1 MRIGDAAA
9 ASGLTPRALRYY
21 EQRGLITARRTPSG
35 HRDYGQHDIERLRA
49 IRELLDAGLTIGDV
63 RAFAHVLDTR
73 SPSDDENAG
82 TAGEDGPGYCP
93 VADVTTQRVA
103 ELNQRI
109 ERLTRA
115 RDRLTAALAHRF
127 GELFRNPAGR
137 PDTGADALLGREQ
150 PIQ

>member
-21 EQRGLITARRTPSG
+21 EQRGLFTARRTPSG

-49 IRELLDAGLTIGDV
+49 IRELLDTGLTIGDV

-73 SPSDDENAG
+73 SPSDDETAG
-82 TAGEDGPGYCP
+82 VTGEDGPGHCP
-93 VADVTTQRVA
+93 VADVTIRRVA

-115 RDRLTAALAHRF
+115 RDRLTAALARRF
-127 GELFRNPAGR
+127 GELLHDPVGG
-137 PDTGADALLGREQ
+137 PGTGADALLGREQ
-150 PIQ
+150 SIQ

>member
-21 EQRGLITARRTPSG
+21 EQRGLLTARRTPSG

-63 RAFAHVLDTR
+63 RAFVHVLDIT
-73 SPSDDENAG
+73 SPSGGRTSATTGEGG
-82 TAGEDGPGYCP
+82 TGHCP
-93 VADVTTQRVA
+93 VAEVTIQRVA

-109 ERLTRA
+109 EQLTRA
-115 RDRLTAALAHRF
+115 RDRLTTALAHRF
-127 GELFRNPAGR
+127 GDFFHAPPADLT
-137 PDTGADALLGREQ
+137 PEPTPA
-150 PIQ
+150 